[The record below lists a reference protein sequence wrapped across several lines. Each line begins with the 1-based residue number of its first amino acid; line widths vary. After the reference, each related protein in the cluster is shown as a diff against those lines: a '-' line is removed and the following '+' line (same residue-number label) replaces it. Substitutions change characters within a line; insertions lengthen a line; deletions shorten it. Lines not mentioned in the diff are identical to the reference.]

1 MIKSAIMSETRPS
14 SVFLAGFKAASPII
28 VGYVPIG
35 FAFGVLAASA
45 GLSLWEA
52 AFMSLIVFAG
62 SAQFI
67 ALTLLGNGSSPL
79 FIITMTF
86 IINLRHLL
94 FSAALSEYVKDWKP
108 AEIAWFA
115 YEITDETFAI
125 QINRFQQHDTDK
137 LKSFLIHGFSHLS
150 WIIGTILGVSAG
162 TLLEKISW
170 IPFDFALPAMF
181 ISLLAGQIK
190 YFRHVIVAIVCGTLS
205 IVLYQLHLSPWHV
218 LIATVIGATIGLGLE
233 QCTKT
238 SSSS

>member
-1 MIKSAIMSETRPS
+1 MAEPRITTTI
-14 SVFLAGFKAASPII
+14 LAGFKAASPII

-45 GLSLWEA
+45 GLSIWEA

-67 ALTLLGNGSSPL
+67 ALDLLNNGSGPL
-79 FIITMTF
+79 FIIAMTF
-86 IINLRHLL
+86 IINMRHLL
-94 FSAALSEYVKDWKP
+94 FSAALSPHLKTWKP

-125 QINRFQQHDTDK
+125 QINRFQNQDTDK

-162 TLLEKISW
+162 NLLDKITW

-190 YFRHVIVAIVCGTLS
+190 WSRHVLVAIVCGILS
-205 IVLYQLHLSPWHV
+205 IVFYQLGLSPWHV
-218 LIATVIGATIGLGLE
+218 LIATVIGATLGLGME
-233 QCTKT
+233 QCRKA